1 MKNQT
6 EKTKTST
13 KKLKFSKK
21 VKRRLSDPKIK
32 KQRVK
37 KPKTQTQNREIAQ
50 EKNQK
55 SLKKAVKKEPLKL
68 EMQEASKD
76 LDLNE
81 SDQEFISEMMQELDD
96 EESLLDAPTEPAK
109 GPSRAE
115 TEDGIRVIEIDDE
128 FAQRITRRCEQ
139 GSKPVTRLCIQI
151 FNSVFNENAISGD
164 SRLMQRKYVIFDP
177 DVMKR
182 FLQIYFEQVPQILS
196 KVAD

>member
-6 EKTKTST
+6 EKTKTGT

-21 VKRRLSDPKIK
+21 VKSRLSDPKIK

-55 SLKKAVKKEPLKL
+55 SLKKAVALKL
-68 EMQEASKD
+68 EMEEAGRD

-96 EESLLDAPTEPAK
+96 EESLLDAPTEPVK

-177 DVMKR
+177 NVMKR